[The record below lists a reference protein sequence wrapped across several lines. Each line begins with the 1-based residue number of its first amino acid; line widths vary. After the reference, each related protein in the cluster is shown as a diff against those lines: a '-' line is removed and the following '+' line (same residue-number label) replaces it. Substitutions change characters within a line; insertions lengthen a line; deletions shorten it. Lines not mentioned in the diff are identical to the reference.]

1 VGIEQDLAATVP
13 APALV
18 FSRRALVGTA
28 MALAALPSRLLARNS
43 VELIAGTYAREGGP
57 GLVPLTAG
65 TGGWVAGRPLDAIRN
80 ASFGV
85 QASTNGI
92 RYLLDEQ
99 EKGRLGV
106 YDRDLKRLGDFSTLG
121 ADPCHAA
128 LSPDGGMLA
137 VANYSS
143 GSVAVWRID
152 RGTGRPI
159 GEAQLVAHTGS
170 GPNRARQAGPH
181 AHWVGFAM
189 GGKLLHAVDLGADAI
204 FAHALDPRSGAIAST
219 SIAYRAPAGSGPRH
233 LARHPRL
240 RIAYLVSELANTVT
254 ILTARPDGT
263 FAAKGSVST
272 LPAGFTGSST
282 AAHIV
287 INKGGT
293 RLYVSNRGHD
303 SIAVFAIGADGGLSL
318 LQHASCGGRGPRL
331 FLLLEERREMLV
343 ANQRSGN
350 VARLPLGKD
359 GRLGA
364 AAHGIAIPGVVFLS
378 A

>member
-1 VGIEQDLAATVP
+1 
-13 APALV
+13 
-18 FSRRALVGTA
+18 
-28 MALAALPSRLLARNS
+28 MALGALPSRLLAEKRG
-43 VELIAGTYAREGGP
+43 ELIAGTYAQEGGP
-57 GLVPLTAG
+57 GLVPLMASPS
-65 TGGWVAGRPLDAIRN
+65 GWVAGHPLDTIRN

-85 QASTNGI
+85 RASATGI

-106 YDRDLKRLGDFSTLG
+106 YDRGFRLLGDFSTLG

-128 LSPDGGMLA
+128 LSPDGGLLA

-152 RGTGRPI
+152 RTTGRPM
-159 GEAQLVAHTGS
+159 GEAQLAVHTGS
-170 GPNRARQAGPH
+170 GPNRARQAGAH

-204 FAHALDPRSGAIAST
+204 FAHAVDPRSGAIVST
-219 SIAYRAPAGSGPRH
+219 SLAYRAPAGSGPRH

-254 ILTARPDGT
+254 TLEVLPDGT
-263 FAAKGSVST
+263 FAAKGVLST
-272 LPAGFTGSST
+272 LPAAFSGTST
-282 AAHIV
+282 AAHIAV
-287 INKGGT
+287 NNSGT

-303 SIAVFAIGADGGLSL
+303 SIAVFAIGADGGLKL
-318 LQHASCGGRGPRL
+318 LQHAGSGGRGPRL
-331 FLLLEERREMLV
+331 FLLLEEGGEMLV

-350 VARLPLGKD
+350 VARLRLGRD

-364 AAHGIAIPGVVFLS
+364 AAYGTAIPGVVFLS